1 MGLHPWAR
9 KFLVWDAGPLGRG
22 SENLEG
28 AEDFAKLCKNLIE
41 IFSNTNTHFYPIFP
55 YYV

>member
-1 MGLHPWAR
+1 MWLHPWAR
-9 KFLVWDAGPLGRG
+9 KFFVWGAGSLGRG